1 MWSDP
6 EEPDENLTDDWDT
19 RVQDGGRLSVQNTQA
34 LDRLYDP
41 KQAQSQFTGEALLDS
56 QTKRLRPK
64 QAMDYWATKKVEQ
77 KLKQPEID
85 VVVADPVPQAADAQ
99 SKPQALE
106 GALALIRERE
116 LVGTKNFWR
125 MLEESNAKQ
134 RKSLEEA
141 RRSNREHQA
150 AISAGDKRSKKPW
163 ISWKEAAGYYM
174 ERGGTEKVASVSER
188 QQQLGAEKRTALEQV
203 FYAKFQG
210 AIGGKALLEAMRTH
224 PKQAEALKESEGK
237 RGWVSA
243 RDIEAFYST
252 QEVAQL
258 YRDAPGLSKS
268 RVKVPKAGDLK
279 PMRRMQADS
288 ISLKGL
294 PSGRYTG
301 VVNLIDVFTQ
311 FSWQVPV
318 QTVGN
323 ASEAAAAI
331 NLAMKHIKDK
341 YELPSEIELQT
352 DNGPEFLKAFA
363 NALTDKQIT
372 VTHGPAFTST
382 AQSDVELSNR
392 IWRGAMRRVLHT
404 RDVEKKS
411 WGKLMTL
418 VNEIV
423 NARPNSKLGGRSPA
437 EVLKKSLSGDAEL
450 IESVSESILK
460 SANAK
465 RGPSRITPL
474 SVGDRVRV
482 IDEKYLASKL
492 RSNDMKMQARW
503 SKSIYTVRTV
513 KKADS
518 DTGFMPEYIV
528 TTGSAAT
535 DAKDKTLKPPA
546 GQKYRF
552 FRHEL
557 LQKIEGT
564 VEQARGTAGHSVDTD
579 AQPFDKYDA
588 LPALKRSARQ
598 TATQQTTD
606 VLKQNEGR
614 KLEVLW
620 LEDSNGELEPAT
632 LDSIDRNIT
641 EDYGLGDGVWYDGI
655 VEAVTKS
662 TAKVRFDEDG
672 VTKQLNL
679 FKQFEGSKRLS
690 NYLEEGVAWKWAD

>member
-1 MWSDP
+1 
-6 EEPDENLTDDWDT
+6 
-19 RVQDGGRLSVQNTQA
+19 
-34 LDRLYDP
+34 
-41 KQAQSQFTGEALLDS
+41 
-56 QTKRLRPK
+56 
-64 QAMDYWATKKVEQ
+64 
-77 KLKQPEID
+77 
-85 VVVADPVPQAADAQ
+85 
-99 SKPQALE
+99 
-106 GALALIRERE
+106 
-116 LVGTKNFWR
+116 
-125 MLEESNAKQ
+125 
-134 RKSLEEA
+134 
-141 RRSNREHQA
+141 
-150 AISAGDKRSKKPW
+150 
-163 ISWKEAAGYYM
+163 
-174 ERGGTEKVASVSER
+174 
-188 QQQLGAEKRTALEQV
+188 
-203 FYAKFQG
+203 
-210 AIGGKALLEAMRTH
+210 
-224 PKQAEALKESEGK
+224 
-237 RGWVSA
+237 
-243 RDIEAFYST
+243 
-252 QEVAQL
+252 
-258 YRDAPGLSKS
+258 
-268 RVKVPKAGDLK
+268 
-279 PMRRMQADS
+279 
-288 ISLKGL
+288 
-294 PSGRYTG
+294 
-301 VVNLIDVFTQ
+301 
-311 FSWQVPV
+311 
-318 QTVGN
+318 
-323 ASEAAAAI
+323 
-331 NLAMKHIKDK
+331 
-341 YELPSEIELQT
+341 
-352 DNGPEFLKAFA
+352 LKAFE

-465 RGPSRITPL
+465 RGPSKITPL

-503 SKSIYTVRTV
+503 SKNIYTVRTV

-564 VEQARGTAGHSVDTD
+564 VEQARGTAGHSIDTD

-588 LPALKRSARQ
+588 LPALKRTARA
-598 TATQQTTD
+598 TAGKHTD
-606 VLKQNEGR
+606 DLKKHEGR
-614 KLEVLW
+614 KVQVLYI
-620 LEDSNGELEPAT
+620 ENDEGNMVPANLGNIDEYVTDENT
-632 LDSIDRNIT
+632 LD
-641 EDYGLGDGVWYDGI
+641 GGDWYDGV
-655 VEAVTKS
+655 VETVTR
-662 TAKVRFDEDG
+662 AGAMIQFGDG
-672 VTKQLNL
+672 ERKQMNL

-690 NYLEEGVAWKWAD
+690 NYLEEGVAWKWSD